1 MPGSSIN
8 FMKTPHTFTVIISDG
23 VEAGGYK
30 YQFELFDD
38 NSIYELAQAIAQ
50 KFSVEVPKATFV
62 EPTKL
67 P

>member
-1 MPGSSIN
+1 
-8 FMKTPHTFTVIISDG
+8 MKTNHTFTVTISDG

-38 NSIYELAQAIAQ
+38 NSIYELAQAIAD
-50 KFSVEVPKATFV
+50 KFNIKVPQATFV
-62 EPTKL
+62 EPNKL